1 MGQKETLISVVL
13 EKQAEKDKAIN
24 IYNKARELLQ
34 FYMQDNNLDMI
45 DDGKHQFIIETR
57 HKVDYEL
64 LRDKYPEIYVKG
76 MTYRF
81 DEIKAKELFPK
92 DVIKQALGNCAERT
106 TTYVKIQRKLN
117 RRKADK
123 T

>member
-13 EKQAEKDKAIN
+13 EKQAEKDKAIDV
-24 IYNKARELLQ
+24 YNKARELLQ

-45 DDGKHQFIIETR
+45 DDGKHQFILETK
-57 HKVDYEL
+57 HKVNYAL
-64 LRDKYPEIYVKG
+64 LRDTYPEIYVKG

-81 DEIKAKELFPK
+81 DEDKAKQLFPK
-92 DVIKQALGNCAERT
+92 DVIKKALSNCAERT
-106 TTYVKIQRKLN
+106 TTYVKIQRKPN